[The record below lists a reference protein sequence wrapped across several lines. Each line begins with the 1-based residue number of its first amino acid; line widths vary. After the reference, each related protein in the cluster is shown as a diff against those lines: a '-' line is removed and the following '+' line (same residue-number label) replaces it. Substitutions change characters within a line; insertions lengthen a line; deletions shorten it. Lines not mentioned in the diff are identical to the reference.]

1 MRPDAG
7 AFSGIV
13 AWLRYAVLTACNIC
27 VGAGVESML
36 HQLHQILIRFAENFP
51 MLSFKCMQ
59 IRFRNAIQNGHGIHG
74 TR

>member
-1 MRPDAG
+1 
-7 AFSGIV
+7 
-13 AWLRYAVLTACNIC
+13 
-27 VGAGVESML
+27 
-36 HQLHQILIRFAENFP
+36 